1 LRFFHFS
8 GFDPDN
14 TDCLS
19 RHQSRFQMS
28 ELPAVKRLAQQYSR
42 LLHDYGY
49 ERCHRWPYA
58 YGYFSNGVRIPDLGR
73 PLHQECPGITKTIT
87 DPFSEEGYRAFVAIW
102 NEPVD
107 RTVNGRPAITRLAY
121 RLYRTR
127 HDLQGAMPNV
137 FNGDYRGFVQW
148 LTSNAAGDHDLPD
161 IFLAPFR
168 TDAVSREKS
177 EGFDATAVSEPCL
190 GPLTTASTHAGM
202 TRLAIQI
209 YAKRP
214 DLQAFFPDPSGE
226 DSAKYLVWLLSYGKR
241 QYALSEVYLSTLR
254 RQWLAQVDRLPNF
267 GVRLR
272 YRILLSASVASAA
285 VSPLVAR
292 TIRIPNWLKRF
303 MRRSAAEHSV
313 SESLRTDS
321 ALASSA
327 PGTDPRQVS
336 LFAQAT
342 DNGGEAIKPN

>member
-1 LRFFHFS
+1 MDQRWVDFAPCFVSRLGVLRDDAYNVAYWNLFHRELSELDGEFLVNGRTLRFFHFS

-190 GPLTTASTHAGM
+190 GPLTTASTHAGK
-202 TRLAIQI
+202 TQLNI
-209 YAKRP
+209 
-214 DLQAFFPDPSGE
+214 LSG
-226 DSAKYLVWLLSYGKR
+226 Y
-241 QYALSEVYLSTLR
+241 
-254 RQWLAQVDRLPNF
+254 
-267 GVRLR
+267 
-272 YRILLSASVASAA
+272 
-285 VSPLVAR
+285 
-292 TIRIPNWLKRF
+292 
-303 MRRSAAEHSV
+303 
-313 SESLRTDS
+313 
-321 ALASSA
+321 
-327 PGTDPRQVS
+327 
-336 LFAQAT
+336 
-342 DNGGEAIKPN
+342 